1 MIIAGKH
8 LDFKSNFIFL
18 PVFIGLCQYAGQVAA
33 AGGNTWDLR
42 TFASQ
47 MVEFWDPEDFGAE
60 DLCEQE
66 FDRATAEAFASG
78 TAPELAEE
86 TKDEI
91 IEGLQIYR
99 LELFCVAGPEDSFY
113 KRCDVFLDSL
123 KVTWG
128 RGDQDMLDRRLDACL
143 MERFKAAGRQPG
155 FETLHELG
163 HHIAMHEYLTG
174 EHPLETEE
182 INRLLRFQDP
192 LEVAVDCAKGYDFRE
207 MDMGFLMDRSGPEET
222 YPMTVEAMPLPQIEP
237 PTQPPEKKRTLPKNM
252 AR

>member
-1 MIIAGKH
+1 MEDQETIEMTQKC
-8 LDFKSNFIFL
+8 FT
-18 PVFIGLCQYAGQVAA
+18 GLCQYAGQFAA
-33 AGGNTWDLR
+33 TGKDTADLR
-42 TFASQ
+42 TFAVQ
-47 MVEFWDPEDFGAE
+47 MTEFWGLDNTGDG
-60 DLCEQE
+60 DRYEQE
-66 FDRATAEAFASG
+66 FDRATAEAKASG
-78 TAPELAEE
+78 TAPDLTEK

-91 IEGLQIYR
+91 IDGLQAYR
-99 LELFCVAGPEDSFY
+99 TELDCVVGPEDSFY
-113 KRCDVFLDSL
+113 RRCDVFLDSL

-128 RGDQDMLDRRLDACL
+128 RGDRDMLDRRLDACL
-143 MERFKAAGRQPG
+143 MEWFKAAGRQPG

-174 EHPLETEE
+174 DHPLETEE

-222 YPMTVEAMPLPQIEP
+222 YPMTVDAMPLPQIE
-237 PTQPPEKKRTLPKNM
+237 QPAQTTEKKRTPPKNK